1 MGTRVIHVQAG
12 TPVSALEMVI
22 MMDKYFTTQ
31 MPELTRTHGFVLV
44 GLCIPVTQPIII
56 SQ

>member
-31 MPELTRTHGFVLV
+31 MPELTRTHGFGLV
-44 GLCIPVTQPIII
+44 GLGIPVTQPIII